1 MIEKRLSFILP
12 AITLTRAVEPEF
24 ERDDAFKPEEIPMSQ
39 GRLLITGATGM
50 VGGLLTR
57 CALEAGYTVRA
68 MVRSTSNRDSLD
80 SLDVEQFEADFA
92 DPETLPP
99 ALDDV
104 DFVVNTAA
112 HVGDWGPAEKFR
124 AINVLA
130 LEHMLTAARRTG
142 QLKRWVQISSLGVY
156 AAKHHYGT
164 DETTPADL
172 SGLDGYTQT
181 KAEAEVLLNRYID
194 EYDFPAVIMRPG
206 FIYGPGD
213 RHVVPRIIE
222 RLSAGQMKLIGDGK
236 KVLNNTYAGNLT
248 DSIMLALEKDEAI
261 GETFNIRDE
270 RLVSREEFVGTIAQ
284 YMGLPMP
291 KKVPEWLARSA
302 VGVIEGF
309 ARLRGATTAPLLTN
323 ARIKFLTLNLDFSIA
338 KAKQKLGYQPQIDF
352 TDGMKTALDWA
363 KSENLISAPASTK
376 KAG

>member
-1 MIEKRLSFILP
+1 
-12 AITLTRAVEPEF
+12 
-24 ERDDAFKPEEIPMSQ
+24 MSR

-57 CALEAGYTVRA
+57 RALEEGYTVRA
-68 MVRSTSNRDSLD
+68 MVRSTSNRSSLSD
-80 SLDVEQFEADFA
+80 LDVEQFEADLGA
-92 DPETLPP
+92 PESLPP
-99 ALDDV
+99 ALEGV
-104 DFVVNTAA
+104 DYVVNTAA

-124 AINVLA
+124 AINVVA
-130 LEHMLTAARRTG
+130 LEHMLNAARKEN

-156 AAKHHYGT
+156 EAKHHHGT
-164 DETTPADL
+164 DETTPVDL
-172 SGLDGYTQT
+172 TGLDGYTQT

-194 EYDFPAVIMRPG
+194 QYDFPATIIRPG

-236 KVLNNTYAGNLT
+236 KLLNNTYVGNLVEGL
-248 DSIMLALEKDEAI
+248 MLALEKDEAV
-261 GETFNIRDE
+261 GETFNIRDG
-270 RLVSREEFVGTIAQ
+270 RLVSREEFVGTIAR

-302 VGVIEGF
+302 VGFIEGF
-309 ARLRGATTAPLLTN
+309 AKMRGATTAPLLTN

-338 KAKQKLGYQPQIDF
+338 KAQQKLGYQPGTDF
-352 TDGMKTALDWA
+352 TEGMKAALDWA
-363 KSENLISAPASTK
+363 ASENLISKSASSSNE
-376 KAG
+376 AG